1 MYTYI
6 FFCVCILAH
15 SNILFIFFL
24 EAFIYLMLSLESLFL
39 MYILYTSPYSDIA
52 LTNIFSC
59 FLTLIV
65 LLEEPKFCILMKF
78 NLLLFLAILVLC
90 LRNICLFQVHSF
102 FPMLSCRIFAILG
115 SILMLMIYVANFY
128 ILSKALNFIHLHIN
142 MQF

>member
-1 MYTYI
+1 MCVYLLIQI
-6 FFCVCILAH
+6 FC
-15 SNILFIFFL
+15 SFFGG

-39 MYILYTSPYSDIA
+39 MYILYTSPYSNIA

-59 FLTLIV
+59 FLILITS
-65 LLEEPKFCILMKF
+65 LEEPKFCILMKF

-102 FPMLSCRIFAILG
+102 FPMLSSRIFAILG

-142 MQF
+142 IQF